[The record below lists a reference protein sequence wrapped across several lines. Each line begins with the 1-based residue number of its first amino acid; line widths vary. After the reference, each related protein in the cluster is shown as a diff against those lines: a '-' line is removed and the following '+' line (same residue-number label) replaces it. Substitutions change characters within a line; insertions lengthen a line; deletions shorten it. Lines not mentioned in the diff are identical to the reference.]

1 MKRILVLRSGG
12 AQLPRAA
19 EGAADVVLLPTHEV
33 VPVESG
39 VAAALAFE
47 ARGATAIVSSK
58 VTVDVLRTP
67 RAGEFWRRPFAAV
80 LAVGEE
86 TAREL
91 RSAGVPAPVVPPAPG
106 AAGVLEHLK
115 GKKALGLRIL
125 WPRGADADA
134 APVGELR
141 ARGAGITAPVVYEK
155 RPRRLSTDAAATASL
170 EAFRSGG
177 FGAVAVGSMAALDA
191 FLAALGDPAPADLP
205 RVKWGVLGPETAR
218 LFEARGLPAPAVPLR
233 ARLSDLIDRLRND
246 IGSQTT

>member
-19 EGAADVVLLPTHEV
+19 EGAPDVVLLATHEV
-33 VPVESG
+33 VPVEAG

-86 TAREL
+86 TARDL
-91 RSAGVPAPVVPPAPG
+91 RNAGAATPVVPATPG

-134 APVGELR
+134 APVEELR
-141 ARGAGITAPVVYEK
+141 ARGADIAAPVVYEK
-155 RPRRLSTDAAATASL
+155 RPRSLAIDAAAKVLL
-170 EAFRSGG
+170 EDFRAGG
-177 FGAVAVGSMAALDA
+177 FGAVAVGSMAALDVL
-191 FLAALGDPAPADLP
+191 FAALGDPAPAELP
-205 RVKWGVLGPETAR
+205 QVRWGVLGPETAR
-218 LFEARGLPAPAVPLR
+218 AFEARGLPAPAVPAR
-233 ARLSDLIDRLRND
+233 ARLSDLIDRLRHD

>member
-19 EGAADVVLLPTHEV
+19 EGAPDVVLLATHEV
-33 VPVESG
+33 VPVEAG

-58 VTVDVLRTP
+58 VTVEVLRTP
-67 RAGEFWRRPFAAV
+67 RGGEFWRRPFAAV

-91 RSAGVPAPVVPPAPG
+91 RSAGAAAPVVPATPG
-106 AAGVLEHLK
+106 APGVLEHLK

-134 APVGELR
+134 APVEELR

-155 RPRRLSTDAAATASL
+155 RPRSFAADAVATASL
-170 EAFRSGG
+170 EAFLAGG
-177 FGAVAVGSMAALDA
+177 FGAVAVGSMAALDV
-191 FLAALGDPAPADLP
+191 FLAALGGPAPADLP

-218 LFEARGLPAPAVPLR
+218 AFEARGLPAPAVPLR